1 MEDNALHLP
10 VHAQNLVNG
19 QWVGTD
25 QTIEVYN
32 PANKQLVGTVPAAG
46 ASLVEESLQA
56 AAKAFPSWSRLTA
69 QARARLLRK
78 AAQIVRERKE
88 HISRLLTM
96 EQGKPLVDA
105 RKEVEEAAYVL
116 EYFAEEGVR
125 IYGEMIPVDH
135 PAARSLVIRQPVG
148 PIAAITPWN
157 YPVSLLAWK
166 VAPALAAGCTVVAK
180 PATETPL
187 SPIAYI
193 QCLADAGIPAGVV
206 NIVTGRGSTAGDAL
220 IGSPL
225 VKKIAF
231 TGSTEIGKEVMR
243 KAADHL
249 SLVSLELG
257 GHSPFIVMADAD
269 LEQAAQDGA
278 RRAFRAMG
286 QNCNSVNRIYVH
298 ESIYKRFVELLV
310 EFSSRLKMG
319 DGLKNPDIDLGPMVN
334 EQGIRRIEDQVR
346 DALEHGGKLLL
357 GGKRPD
363 APELQ
368 NGYFYEPTIIA
379 EAGPGA
385 KVLREESFAPIV
397 HVQPFATTEE
407 VIRLANDNPYGLV
420 SYLYTNDLSNAILIS
435 EALESGTVCVNNT
448 VGSTV
453 EAPYG
458 GWKASGIG
466 VELSHYGIESYT
478 HLKHIRLQLRGL

>member
-1 MEDNALHLP
+1 
-10 VHAQNLVNG
+10 
-19 QWVGTD
+19 
-25 QTIEVYN
+25 
-32 PANKQLVGTVPAAG
+32 
-46 ASLVEESLQA
+46 
-56 AAKAFPSWSRLTA
+56 
-69 QARARLLRK
+69 
-78 AAQIVRERKE
+78 
-88 HISRLLTM
+88 
-96 EQGKPLVDA
+96 
-105 RKEVEEAAYVL
+105 
-116 EYFAEEGVR
+116 
-125 IYGEMIPVDH
+125 
-135 PAARSLVIRQPVG
+135 
-148 PIAAITPWN
+148 
-157 YPVSLLAWK
+157 
-166 VAPALAAGCTVVAK
+166 
-180 PATETPL
+180 
-187 SPIAYI
+187 
-193 QCLADAGIPAGVV
+193 
-206 NIVTGRGSTAGDAL
+206 
-220 IGSPL
+220 
-225 VKKIAF
+225 
-231 TGSTEIGKEVMR
+231 
-243 KAADHL
+243 
-249 SLVSLELG
+249 
-257 GHSPFIVMADAD
+257 MADAD